1 MVLILSSNAQVA
13 AYRYNMYSCFMQ
25 IPQGTVRTL
34 ALKPI
39 NLDEDDDD
47 DDDAVD
53 GQDPALLAENAKVEE
68 NNEANNNNRALVGVG
83 AESNATSFFMSA
95 MDDDGKGGGE
105 AAGGNSVRSLKPWSS
120 LGSAAAGG
128 TQSEEGQPQGKSSS
142 IWSQVAAIATF
153 GRLRAQVA
161 PAPMAGSK
169 RLLQRSNNAAVW
181 LVSVR
186 KCGTV
191 SASPPWPSHQG

>member
-83 AESNATSFFMSA
+83 AESNATSFFMS
-95 MDDDGKGGGE
+95 
-105 AAGGNSVRSLKPWSS
+105 
-120 LGSAAAGG
+120 
-128 TQSEEGQPQGKSSS
+128 QPQGKSSS